1 MLDARTA
8 TDTISHQAK
17 LLISSGTYFG
27 DRVTDWRLG
36 SNGDF
41 QKKISETNRS
51 RRDGKSP
58 TGPRLWGE
66 SRACD
71 DRG

>member
-17 LLISSGTYFG
+17 LLISSGTYLG
-27 DRVTDWRLG
+27 EKVKDWRSG

-41 QKKISETNRS
+41 QEKPSKTNP
-51 RRDGKSP
+51 SP
-58 TGPRLWGE
+58 REENSPAHPGQCE

-71 DRG
+71 DGG